1 MSYIVTLLHCSIVP
15 LLHCYICSRRLLDA
29 DAAVFHLA
37 AVAFEADG
45 TGGGNFHGRL
55 QYFAVAHA
63 VRRSVFND
71 HLDFIP
77 IASAIVLK
85 LLVRAGEQVVAAL
98 KLPATH
104 KDAAVGVGRG
114 AEF

>member
-1 MSYIVTLLHCSIVP
+1 MSYIVTLLHCYIVKS
-15 LLHCYICSRRLLDA
+15 LHCYIGLRRLVDS

-45 TGGGNFHGRL
+45 TGGGNFHRRF

-63 VRRSVFND
+63 VRRSVFDD

-77 IASAIVLK
+77 IASAIVLE
-85 LLVRAGEQVVAAL
+85 LLVWAGEQVVAAL
-98 KLPATH
+98 KLPATDE
-104 KDAAVGVGRG
+104 DAA
-114 AEF
+114 